1 MAADTI
7 ACPQRSHEAAL
18 AEGELSHSSFPL
30 VYLRHKDSGMEG
42 VGVEVRGRGDYVTG
56 FLRKRPWIWTESE
69 KFKWGTGRDTLCFI
83 YLFSNYRFHVPRV
96 WCPLEAN
103 KVLLIP
109 SQKLN
114 PPIIAHRGCVCWWKV
129 AICSTSCAKHVNRF
143 FFFFRGMGG
152 SRDVT
157 ACSTAQEIS

>member
-7 ACPQRSHEAAL
+7 ACQRRSHEAAL
-18 AEGELSHSSFPL
+18 AEGELRHSSFPL

-42 VGVEVRGRGDYVTG
+42 AGIRGGIVKQISWENDPEFEQNQRSLSGGRGGIHFV
-56 FLRKRPWIWTESE
+56 L
-69 KFKWGTGRDTLCFI
+69 FI
-83 YLFSNYRFHVPRV
+83 YLFLNYRFHKPRV

-109 SQKLN
+109 SQKLK

-129 AICSTSCAKHVNRF
+129 AICSTSCAKHVNTF
-143 FFFFRGMGG
+143 FFFSPGDGW
-152 SRDVT
+152 
-157 ACSTAQEIS
+157 E